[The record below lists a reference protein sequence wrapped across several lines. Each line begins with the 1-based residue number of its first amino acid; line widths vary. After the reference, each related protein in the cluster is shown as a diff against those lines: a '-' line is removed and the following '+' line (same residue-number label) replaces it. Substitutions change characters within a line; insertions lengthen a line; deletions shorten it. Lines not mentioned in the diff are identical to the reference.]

1 MVLTTV
7 SLVVGC
13 LTLSLSGALLYAAG
27 LSSAGGGETA
37 IQFVAVAS
45 VCSLGFAALSGWL
58 TALVAQR
65 APMIHAIA
73 LALILALTLAIAG
86 GPGELEG
93 ARSLLLLDGAIA
105 TTGIIT
111 GGWLRLR
118 QIKARSSSIR
128 S

>member
-27 LSSAGGGETA
+27 LSSAGGETA
-37 IQFVAVAS
+37 VQFVAVAS